1 MRFTT
6 AVVSILAG
14 SAFAAPTDMSAEMKA
29 DTASDMSADAAAA
42 LSNMQLADMFSERQ
56 LAVLKVLSEH
66 KHELGLNDKEAEIMD
81 TFMGALH
88 ETVHLNDKR
97 QAATTAAPPVITNAT
112 NTVTGPLG
120 SLGSVIDPLNT
131 TNANATTAALGTT
144 AGTITDATTGALAG
158 SISPLDILKS
168 IPALASLLGQVP
180 GLGGATSGLTGGTSG
195 LGGLTGG
202 LGGLTGGLGGL
213 TGGLGG
219 LTGGLGGLTG
229 GLGGL
234 TGGLG
239 GLTGGLGGLGGLGL
253 FGRGLLG
260 GILIPGIL

>member
-6 AVVSILAG
+6 AVVSILVG
-14 SAFAAPTDMSAEMKA
+14 SAFAAPTEMSAEMKA
-29 DTASDMSADAAAA
+29 DTASDMSADAIAA
-42 LSNMQLADMFSERQ
+42 LSHMRLSDIFSERQ

-66 KHELGLNDKEAEIMD
+66 KHELGLDDKEAEMMD

-88 ETVHLNDKR
+88 ETFHLNDKR
-97 QAATTAAPPVITNAT
+97 QIATPAAPPSIITNATDAAGNAT
-112 NTVTGPLG
+112 NTVTGALG
-120 SLGSVIDPLNT
+120 NPGGVIDPLNV
-131 TNANATTAALGTT
+131 TNTNATTGAVGTT
-144 AGTITDATTGALAG
+144 AGTITNATTGALTDSTA
-158 SISPLDILKS
+158 LLNILKS
-168 IPALASLLGQVP
+168 IPALGNLFAGTTG
-180 GLGGATSGLTGGTSG
+180 GLGGATSGLTGATSG

-219 LTGGLGGLTG
+219 STGGLGGLTG

-234 TGGLG
+234 CGP
-239 GLTGGLGGLGGLGL
+239 GL

>member
-6 AVVSILAG
+6 AIVSILVG

-29 DTASDMSADAAAA
+29 DTASDMSADAVAA
-42 LSNMQLADMFSERQ
+42 LSHMRLADMFSERQ

-66 KHELGLNDKEAEIMD
+66 KQELGLNDKEAEMMD

-88 ETVHLNDKR
+88 ETFHLNDKR
-97 QAATTAAPPVITNAT
+97 QIATPPSIITNAT
-112 NTVTGPLG
+112 DAAGNATNTATSPLG
-120 SLGSVIDPLNT
+120 SLGSAINPLNV
-131 TNANATTAALGTT
+131 TNTN
-144 AGTITDATTGALAG
+144 ATTGALTG

-168 IPALASLLGQVP
+168 IPGLASLLGGATS

-202 LGGLTGGLGGL
+202 LGGLTSGLGGL
-213 TGGLGG
+213 A
-219 LTGGLGGLTG
+219 
-229 GLGGL
+229 
-234 TGGLG
+234 
-239 GLTGGLGGLGGLGL
+239 GGLGGLGGLGL
-253 FGRGLLG
+253 LGRGLLG